1 MNLKNS
7 RNYRTRLAFDG
18 CIIVNIKHGINF
30 NNSERLPFSNVN
42 IIVINSDVNKFNG
55 T

>member
-1 MNLKNS
+1 MKLKNS
-7 RNYRTRLAFDG
+7 KNYHTRLPFDG
-18 CIIVNIKHGINF
+18 CIIVNIKTR
-30 NNSERLPFSNVN
+30 NNSKRLPFSNVN